1 MDHALESLVFR
12 HLAERGPTTAAEL
25 AVAAGLEM
33 ATIER
38 IIVTLIGAGLIGVTG
53 HEPDGTPIFDVF
65 QA

>member
-1 MDHALESLVFR
+1 MDNALEALVYR

-33 ATIER
+33 ATIAR
-38 IIVTLIGAGLIGVTG
+38 IIVALVGAGLIGVTG
-53 HEPDGTPIFDVF
+53 HERDGTPIYDVF